1 MATVDL
7 ETADIDAKDEEIDI
21 GEDVPETFAPVVI
34 GKDTGALSSPSS
46 SSSSDSSSSS
56 GLFLCN
62 YNLSFYTLIKSI
74 PINSL

>member
-7 ETADIDAKDEEIDI
+7 EIADIDAKDEDIDI

-34 GKDTGALSSPSS
+34 GKDTGGVSSPSS

-56 GLFLCN
+56 GLYLCI
-62 YNLSFYTLIKSI
+62 YNLLFYNWSKSI
-74 PINSL
+74 RTNSL